1 MYACKNFFRVR
12 NGDVA
17 SRQGVLGGSWTQ
29 LGWLVDTAAVQATV
43 VHMGSRDSG
52 ILRWRPGMGGGA
64 RHGRDGGKVLATMAA
79 FVALN
84 GRLGP
89 WRESAAHVSDPAFLN
104 GMSPSPLIP
113 TGVMDAGHQVRTMDE
128 SDALR
133 LCGDWLEGGQRSA
146 ACVCRKANLRGRRG
160 PRNEGTLRP

>member
-52 ILRWRPGMGGGA
+52 ILRWRHGRG
-64 RHGRDGGKVLATMAA
+64 HGRDGGKVLATMAA

-84 GRLGP
+84 GWLGGRSRVCGSQRP
-89 WRESAAHVSDPAFLN
+89 AWRESAAQC
-104 GMSPSPLIP
+104 LILP
-113 TGVMDAGHQVRTMDE
+113 F
-128 SDALR
+128 
-133 LCGDWLEGGQRSA
+133 
-146 ACVCRKANLRGRRG
+146 
-160 PRNEGTLRP
+160 

>member
-1 MYACKNFFRVR
+1 MYACKTFLRVR

-52 ILRWRPGMGGGA
+52 ILVHGWRRGRG
-64 RHGRDGGKVLATMAA
+64 HGRDGGKVLAAMAA

-84 GRLGP
+84 GRLG
-89 WRESAAHVSDPAFLN
+89 ESAAQC
-104 GMSPSPLIP
+104 LILP
-113 TGVMDAGHQVRTMDE
+113 F
-128 SDALR
+128 
-133 LCGDWLEGGQRSA
+133 
-146 ACVCRKANLRGRRG
+146 
-160 PRNEGTLRP
+160 